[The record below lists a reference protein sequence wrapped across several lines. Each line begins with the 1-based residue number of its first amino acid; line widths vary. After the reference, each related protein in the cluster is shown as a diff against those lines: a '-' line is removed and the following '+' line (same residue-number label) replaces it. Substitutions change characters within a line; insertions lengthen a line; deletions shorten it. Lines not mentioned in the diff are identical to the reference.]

1 MAGIKLLNMWS
12 NTVIG
17 LEIRNLEAPEN
28 ALLRIE

>member
-12 NTVIG
+12 NAVIG